1 MGKEADSYLLS
12 PTSKWMHSEIPYP
25 PLGVAYLSSAGK
37 EIDISSQ
44 IIDGQFTK
52 NLSRHV
58 LETALSYKPILVGI
72 SSTLLQL
79 PDAVKTA
86 REIKVAKSASIVVFG
101 GTGPNC
107 LPPDELYKY
116 AGDCID
122 AVGIQEGEFTWQDI
136 LKKYAGSLDK
146 DGELFNPAYLFK
158 DVAGLLIN
166 TGDEFVSTAP
176 RPLVRNLD
184 TLPMPD
190 LEGID
195 AKKYIETWR
204 TNGGMGSI
212 SLLPSRGCPFGC
224 IFCSKTISGRVF
236 RHHSPERIVDEME
249 RITHGF
255 GFDSSQDEIFLF
267 DDNLSTKRK
276 VMIEVCESLIR
287 RRLKV
292 NWSCQARVNTV
303 DAEMLSLMAAA
314 GCREIYYGVEAVTPN
329 LLKFLGKGITA
340 DQAAEAIQIS
350 RSVGM
355 KPGIFLIVGI
365 PGEKKRDIEAMA
377 NFIRGTKPAY
387 VGFSTL
393 IPFPGTE
400 LYERTSH
407 LIRPELRQQYGV
419 WDDTRYSVYQSGVF
433 EMDPQQSIAYLNNVF
448 KETLATYE
456 VDHNPSQ
463 FVLTRYDK

>member
-1 MGKEADSYLLS
+1 MGKEAGSYLLS
-12 PTSKWMHSEIPYP
+12 LASKWIYNDIPYP

-37 EIDISSQ
+37 DIGIPSQ

-52 NLSRHV
+52 DLSKQV
-58 LETALSYKPILVGI
+58 LETALSCEPILIGI

-86 REIKVAKSASIVVFG
+86 REIKTANSASIVVFG
-101 GTGPNC
+101 GAGPNC

-116 AGDCID
+116 AGDCIN
-122 AVGIQEGEFTWQDI
+122 AVCIQEGEHTWQDI
-136 LKKYAGSLDK
+136 LKEHAGSSDK
-146 DGELFNPAYLFK
+146 DGELSNPAYLFE

-166 TGDEFVSTAP
+166 TGHEFIPTAS

-190 LEGID
+190 LEGIN

-224 IFCSKTISGRVF
+224 IFCSKTISGRIF

-249 RITHGF
+249 RVTQNY
-255 GFDSSQDEIFLF
+255 GFDITRDEIFLF

-276 VMIEVCESLIR
+276 VMIEMCELLIR
-287 RRLKV
+287 RRMRV

-303 DAEMLSLMAAA
+303 DAEMLSLMATA
-314 GCREIYYGVEAVTPN
+314 GCKEIYYGVEAVTPN
-329 LLKFLGKGITA
+329 LLKFIGKGIIA
-340 DQAAEAIQIS
+340 DQAAEAIQMS

-355 KPGIFLIVGI
+355 QPGIFLIVGI

-377 NFIRGTKPAY
+377 DFIRKTKPAH

-393 IPFPGTE
+393 TPFPGTE
-400 LYERTSH
+400 LYERTRH
-407 LIRPELRQQYGV
+407 LIRPELQQYYGV
-419 WDDTRYSVYQSGVF
+419 WDDTRYSVYKPGVF
-433 EMDPQQSIAYLNNVF
+433 EMDPQQSIAYLNKVF
-448 KETLATYE
+448 KETLVTHG

-463 FVLTRYDK
+463 FVLSRYDE